1 MCNTFKNILTL
12 SLLLIL
18 NNCSTPGTAFLGP
31 AVTGVKTGSAYQAS
45 VSYGSNKFMKQV
57 KKLAHEEIIKIEELS
72 FSASMNYNSYRD
84 QMIEVAKIIP
94 ITTYDIEISEVEE
107 PEPLP

>member
-1 MCNTFKNILTL
+1 MCNAFKNILIL
-12 SLLLIL
+12 SLLFTL
-18 NNCSTPGTAFLGP
+18 NNCSAPGTAFLGP

-57 KKLAHEEIIKIEELS
+57 KKIAHEEIIKIEELS
-72 FSASMNYNSYRD
+72 FSESMDYNLYKE
-84 QMIEVAKIIP
+84 QKIEVAKIIP
-94 ITTYDIEISEVEE
+94 VTTYDIKISEVEE